1 MQQEFKE
8 RATWT
13 GSGFVMGMFCGMCM
27 GAAAALLLAPRPGK
41 ELREQMTAS
50 VKGASQRAKDT
61 YSRASETVTHVASRA
76 ATIADDWADRAKH
89 LTARLNSTATMSQ
102 PS

>member
-1 MQQEFKE
+1 M
-8 RATWT
+8 
-13 GSGFVMGMFCGMCM
+13 VGMFCGMCM
-27 GAAAALLLAPRPGK
+27 GAVAALLLAPRPGK

-50 VKGASQRAKDT
+50 VKDAGHRAKNT
-61 YSRASETVTHVASRA
+61 YGRASETVTHVANRA

-89 LTARLNSTATMSQ
+89 LTARLNSTATMSR